1 MPKLVLMHDGAVI
14 REYPLDKERVSVGR
28 RPSNDIQLDDQTV
41 SGTHAIFL
49 VLHNVYVEDQNST
62 NGVLLNGKRVGKR
75 QLEHGDI
82 VRIGRHELKFI
93 DDKAQDFERTVV
105 ISPTAAPAPSASTP
119 AATGAAG
126 GSSPSLSPAAA
137 AVGTTSMVVR
147 IVSGPKNGTI
157 IELKK
162 PYTTLGTPGGEMAV
176 IAKRG
181 SRFFLM
187 PMQGTATSKP
197 PRLNGKQLHAESQ
210 VLTMGDIIEVAGSRL
225 QFEANSEE

>member
-1 MPKLVLMHDGAVI
+1 MPKLLLMHDGAVI
-14 REYPLDKERVSVGR
+14 REYPLEKERMSVGR
-28 RPSNDIQLDDQTV
+28 RPSNDIQLDDPTV
-41 SGTHAIFL
+41 SGTHAVFL
-49 VLHNVYVEDQNST
+49 VLHHVYVEDQNST

-82 VRIGRHELKFI
+82 VRIGRHELKFV

-105 ISPTAAPAPSASTP
+105 ISAGASPTPAKEATP
-119 AATGAAG
+119 AAKEAPKPT
-126 GSSPSLSPAAA
+126 PAP
-137 AVGTTSMVVR
+137 TPMVVR
-147 IVSGPKNGTI
+147 VVSGPKNGTI

-181 SRFFLM
+181 ARFFLM

-197 PRLNGKQLHAESQ
+197 PRLNGQQLHAESQ
-210 VLTMGDIIEVAGSRL
+210 VLSMGDIIEVAGSRL
-225 QFEANSEE
+225 QFEASADE

>member
-28 RPSNDIQLDDQTV
+28 RSTNDIHLDDQTV
-41 SGTHAIFL
+41 SGTHALFL
-49 VLHNVYVEDQNST
+49 VLHHVYVEDQNST

-93 DDKAQDFERTVV
+93 DDKAQNFERTVV
-105 ISPTAAPAPSASTP
+105 ISPTTIPETAASTSAAGTSLGTSPAPTAP
-119 AATGAAG
+119 PNPMA
-126 GSSPSLSPAAA
+126 
-137 AVGTTSMVVR
+137 VR
-147 IVSGPKNGTI
+147 IVSGPKNGTVI
-157 IELKK
+157 DLKK

-187 PMQGTATSKP
+187 PMQGTAASKP
-197 PRLNGKQLHAESQ
+197 PRLNGEQLHAESQ
-210 VLTMGDIIEVAGSRL
+210 VLNLGDIIEVAGSRL
-225 QFEANSEE
+225 QFEASTDE

>member
-1 MPKLVLMHDGAVI
+1 MPKLVLMHEGAVI

-49 VLHNVYVEDQNST
+49 VLHHVYVEDQNST

-93 DDKAQDFERTVV
+93 DDKAQDFERTVI
-105 ISPTAAPAPSASTP
+105 ISANSAAAQAPVAAPTAAAASTTPAPATP
-119 AATGAAG
+119 
-126 GSSPSLSPAAA
+126 
-137 AVGTTSMVVR
+137 TTPMVVR
-147 IVSGPKNGTI
+147 IVAGPKNGTV

-181 SRFFLM
+181 ARFFLM
-187 PMQGTATSKP
+187 PMQGTASSKP
-197 PRLNGKQLHAESQ
+197 PRLNGQQLHAESQ
-210 VLTMGDIIEVAGSRL
+210 VLTLGDIIEVAGSRL
-225 QFEANSEE
+225 QFEASADE

>member
-28 RPSNDIQLDDQTV
+28 RSTNDIHLDDQTV
-41 SGTHAIFL
+41 SGTHALFL

-93 DDKAQDFERTVV
+93 DDKAQNFERTVV
-105 ISPTAAPAPSASTP
+105 ISPTAVPGIAASTP
-119 AATGAAG
+119 PAAGATSGTSPAPTAATNPMA
-126 GSSPSLSPAAA
+126 
-137 AVGTTSMVVR
+137 VR
-147 IVSGPKNGTI
+147 IVSGPKNGTVI
-157 IELKK
+157 DLKK
-162 PYTTLGTPGGEMAV
+162 PYTTLGTPGGEMAI

-187 PMQGTATSKP
+187 PMQGTAASKP
-197 PRLNGKQLHAESQ
+197 PRLNGEQLHAESQ
-210 VLTMGDIIEVAGSRL
+210 VLTLGDIIEVAGSRL
-225 QFEANSEE
+225 QFEASADE

>member
-49 VLHNVYVEDQNST
+49 VLHHVYVEDQNST

-93 DDKAQDFERTVV
+93 DDKAQDFERTVI
-105 ISPTAAPAPSASTP
+105 ISAATMSTPVPAAPAAAGVSTP
-119 AATGAAG
+119 APTL
-126 GSSPSLSPAAA
+126 P
-137 AVGTTSMVVR
+137 TTPMVVR
-147 IVSGPKNGTI
+147 IVSGPKNGTV

-181 SRFFLM
+181 ARFFLM
-187 PMQGTATSKP
+187 PMQGTASSRP
-197 PRLNGKQLHAESQ
+197 PSLNGKPLQAESQ
-210 VLTMGDIIEVAGSRL
+210 VLTLGDIIEVAGSRL
-225 QFEANSEE
+225 QFEASADK

>member
-14 REYPLDKERVSVGR
+14 RECPLDKERVSVGR
-28 RPSNDIQLDDQTV
+28 RSTNDIHLDDQTV
-41 SGTHAIFL
+41 SGTHALFL

-93 DDKAQDFERTVV
+93 DDAAQNFERTVI
-105 ISPTAAPAPSASTP
+105 ISPTAVPAAPANPS
-119 AATGAAG
+119 
-126 GSSPSLSPAAA
+126 SPAAA
-137 AVGTTSMVVR
+137 TPAPAAAVNPMAVR
-147 IVSGPKNGTI
+147 IVSGPKNGTVI
-157 IELKK
+157 DLKK
-162 PYTTLGTPGGEMAV
+162 PYTTLGSPGGEMAV

-197 PRLNGKQLHAESQ
+197 PRLNGEQLHAESQ
-210 VLTMGDIIEVAGSRL
+210 VLSLGDIIEVAGSRL
-225 QFEANSEE
+225 QFEAGTDE

>member
-14 REYPLDKERVSVGR
+14 REYPLDKERITVGR
-28 RPSNDIQLDDQTV
+28 RPNNDIQLDDQTV

-93 DDKAQDFERTVV
+93 DDKAQNFERTV
-105 ISPTAAPAPSASTP
+105 IINTNTAAPTPAAAPASPSSVGVSPATPAPAPSPVATP
-119 AATGAAG
+119 
-126 GSSPSLSPAAA
+126 
-137 AVGTTSMVVR
+137 MVVR

-197 PRLNGKQLHAESQ
+197 PTLNGQRLHAESQ
-210 VLTMGDIIEVAGSRL
+210 VLSLGDIIEVAGSRL
-225 QFEANSEE
+225 QFEASAEE

>member
-1 MPKLVLMHDGAVI
+1 MPKLVLMHDGAVM
-14 REYPLDKERVSVGR
+14 REYPLDKERISVGR

-49 VLHNVYVEDQNST
+49 VLHHVYVEDQNST

-93 DDKAQDFERTVV
+93 DDKAQDFERTVI
-105 ISPTAAPAPSASTP
+105 ISANSTP
-119 AATGAAG
+119 T
-126 GSSPSLSPAAA
+126 PSPAAA
-137 AVGTTSMVVR
+137 TTSEAGAAPASPVPTATPMVVR
-147 IVSGPKNGTI
+147 IVSGPKNGTV

-187 PMQGTATSKP
+187 PMQGTAASKP
-197 PRLNGKQLHAESQ
+197 PRLNGEQLHAESQ
-210 VLTMGDIIEVAGSRL
+210 VLSLGDIIEIAGSRL
-225 QFEANSEE
+225 QFEASADE

>member
-1 MPKLVLMHDGAVI
+1 MPKLLLMHDGAVI
-14 REYPLDKERVSVGR
+14 REYPLDKERMSVGR

-41 SGTHAIFL
+41 SGTHAVFL
-49 VLHNVYVEDQNST
+49 VLHHVYVEDQNST

-93 DDKAQDFERTVV
+93 DDKAQDFERTVIINAATTPAPKMNTASAPSAGEKTV
-105 ISPTAAPAPSASTP
+105 PTAAAANTP
-119 AATGAAG
+119 
-126 GSSPSLSPAAA
+126 
-137 AVGTTSMVVR
+137 MVVR

-181 SRFFLM
+181 ARFFLM

-197 PRLNGKQLHAESQ
+197 PRLNGQQLHAESQ
-210 VLTMGDIIEVAGSRL
+210 LLTLGDIIEVAGSRL
-225 QFEANSEE
+225 QFEASADD

>member
-93 DDKAQDFERTVV
+93 DDKAQDFERTVIITANSAPV
-105 ISPTAAPAPSASTP
+105 AAPAPAAAKTGSA
-119 AATGAAG
+119 
-126 GSSPSLSPAAA
+126 PAAA
-137 AVGTTSMVVR
+137 PAPAASSAPMVVR
-147 IVSGPKNGTI
+147 IVAGPKNGTV

-187 PMQGTATSKP
+187 PMQGTASSKP
-197 PRLNGKQLHAESQ
+197 PRLNGQQLHAESQ
-210 VLTMGDIIEVAGSRL
+210 VLNMGDIIEVAGSRL
-225 QFEANSEE
+225 QFEASADE

>member
-28 RPSNDIQLDDQTV
+28 RSTNDIHLDDQTV
-41 SGTHAIFL
+41 SGTHALFL

-93 DDKAQDFERTVV
+93 DDAAQNFERTVV
-105 ISPTAAPAPSASTP
+105 ISPTAIPAALANSSSPVAATPAPA
-119 AATGAAG
+119 
-126 GSSPSLSPAAA
+126 
-137 AVGTTSMVVR
+137 VGVIPMAVR
-147 IVSGPKNGTI
+147 IVSGPKNGTVI
-157 IELKK
+157 DLKK
-162 PYTTLGTPGGEMAV
+162 PYTTLGSPGGEMAV

-187 PMQGTATSKP
+187 PMQGTAESKP
-197 PRLNGKQLHAESQ
+197 PRLNGEQLHAESQ
-210 VLTMGDIIEVAGSRL
+210 VLSLGDIIEVAGSRL
-225 QFEANSEE
+225 QFEAGTGE